1 MVKIKKSI
9 KYIIL
14 LSIIALFLSMTYVS
28 AENVTISDND
38 INADNINI
46 ETQDVTMYYKNGS
59 RLNVE
64 LSNSDDNPISNNN
77 VTIAINGKNYTKTT
91 DSDGKTSLAINL
103 NPGKYLAN
111 ITFLGN
117 DKYLNT
123 NTTANID
130 VLSTIIAKNMTKYY
144 KSNSQFE
151 AKILDGKG
159 NPLTNENVTFNINGV
174 FYNRTTNQNGIAKL
188 NINLNPGEYIITV
201 LNPNDRLLKSYNVR
215 VRSSINASDLSKIY
229 KDNNQYWA
237 TFFYENGELL
247 KNTNVTFNIN
257 GVTYTR
263 KTNNNGNAKLN
274 INLNPGK
281 YIITAY
287 NPINNE
293 AHSNNI
299 QVYDFSDTKLTSEN
313 KVFKE
318 NEEVIIKTTLTNRF
332 NLAVPN
338 KNITLNIG
346 NNEYKT
352 LTDENGEAKFN
363 IGLAQGNYTL
373 KYAFSGDENYGAS
386 SAENSLEIFNGI
398 KTEITSNSKTLFY
411 DELFNITL
419 KDEKGNPLVNK
430 TVYFEIDSDILSEKT
445 DKNGIASFDVS
456 DYIGDYDIKYYFNE
470 SGYEY
475 SKELSH
481 LSVIR
486 VNNTKITPLTFELIE
501 GEKEKLFVK
510 LTCGYITLSNR
521 TIILTI
527 NGKEYEK
534 TTNSEGIANIT
545 INLPAN
551 KYDISYLFKGDSRLN
566 NCTNSSTL
574 NVYKVLPTKITPL
587 TKENIYKDSKV
598 YYKVLLSSES
608 GAPINAKEITLT
620 MGQYQYTS
628 FTKNDGIAEFN
639 IIKDLDIGNYTISTK
654 FRGDELYGE
663 SNAESEVKINA
674 PIGNG
679 YGYWAIGYSMNN
691 INLSSLASKGTTDI
705 LINYYAITLYG
716 LENFTAWVKQAG
728 EYNIRVH
735 VWMQVVYKDGVW
747 RALEYLN
754 GTFKYDL
761 IESIVDEAKSY
772 ANISGVA
779 GIHFDYLRYGGTA
792 YNFASAAESINYFV
806 YRAMTEAK
814 KINPNIILT
823 AALMPEPDRMLYID
837 GQDVPTLSK
846 YLDALIPMV
855 YKGNYNKDTAWI
867 GEMTQRFVEMSN
879 GAPVWTGLQGYVSDD
894 DETPLSYDELFND
907 AQTALNSNA
916 NGIIPFR
923 WGVTNFLNFNDL
935 TTL

>member
-1 MVKIKKSI
+1 
-9 KYIIL
+9 
-14 LSIIALFLSMTYVS
+14 MTYVS

-130 VLSTIIAKNMTKYY
+130 VLSTIIANNITKYY

-151 AKILDGKG
+151 AKILDDKG

-318 NEEVIIKTTLTNRF
+318 NEEVIIKATLTNRF

-430 TVYFEIDSDILSEKT
+430 TVYFEIDSDILSE
-445 DKNGIASFDVS
+445 
-456 DYIGDYDIKYYFNE
+456 
-470 SGYEY
+470 
-475 SKELSH
+475 
-481 LSVIR
+481 
-486 VNNTKITPLTFELIE
+486 
-501 GEKEKLFVK
+501 
-510 LTCGYITLSNR
+510 
-521 TIILTI
+521 
-527 NGKEYEK
+527 
-534 TTNSEGIANIT
+534 
-545 INLPAN
+545 
-551 KYDISYLFKGDSRLN
+551 
-566 NCTNSSTL
+566 
-574 NVYKVLPTKITPL
+574 
-587 TKENIYKDSKV
+587 
-598 YYKVLLSSES
+598 
-608 GAPINAKEITLT
+608 
-620 MGQYQYTS
+620 
-628 FTKNDGIAEFN
+628 
-639 IIKDLDIGNYTISTK
+639 
-654 FRGDELYGE
+654 
-663 SNAESEVKINA
+663 
-674 PIGNG
+674 
-679 YGYWAIGYSMNN
+679 
-691 INLSSLASKGTTDI
+691 
-705 LINYYAITLYG
+705 
-716 LENFTAWVKQAG
+716 
-728 EYNIRVH
+728 
-735 VWMQVVYKDGVW
+735 
-747 RALEYLN
+747 
-754 GTFKYDL
+754 
-761 IESIVDEAKSY
+761 
-772 ANISGVA
+772 
-779 GIHFDYLRYGGTA
+779 
-792 YNFASAAESINYFV
+792 
-806 YRAMTEAK
+806 
-814 KINPNIILT
+814 
-823 AALMPEPDRMLYID
+823 
-837 GQDVPTLSK
+837 
-846 YLDALIPMV
+846 
-855 YKGNYNKDTAWI
+855 
-867 GEMTQRFVEMSN
+867 
-879 GAPVWTGLQGYVSDD
+879 
-894 DETPLSYDELFND
+894 
-907 AQTALNSNA
+907 
-916 NGIIPFR
+916 
-923 WGVTNFLNFNDL
+923 
-935 TTL
+935 

>member
-1 MVKIKKSI
+1 M

-130 VLSTIIAKNMTKYY
+130 VLSTIIANNITKYY

-151 AKILDGKG
+151 AKILDDKG

-313 KVFKE
+313 KVDRK
-318 NEEVIIKTTLTNRF
+318 
-332 NLAVPN
+332 
-338 KNITLNIG
+338 
-346 NNEYKT
+346 
-352 LTDENGEAKFN
+352 
-363 IGLAQGNYTL
+363 
-373 KYAFSGDENYGAS
+373 
-386 SAENSLEIFNGI
+386 
-398 KTEITSNSKTLFY
+398 
-411 DELFNITL
+411 
-419 KDEKGNPLVNK
+419 
-430 TVYFEIDSDILSEKT
+430 
-445 DKNGIASFDVS
+445 
-456 DYIGDYDIKYYFNE
+456 
-470 SGYEY
+470 
-475 SKELSH
+475 
-481 LSVIR
+481 SV
-486 VNNTKITPLTFELIE
+486 V
-501 GEKEKLFVK
+501 
-510 LTCGYITLSNR
+510 
-521 TIILTI
+521 
-527 NGKEYEK
+527 
-534 TTNSEGIANIT
+534 
-545 INLPAN
+545 
-551 KYDISYLFKGDSRLN
+551 
-566 NCTNSSTL
+566 
-574 NVYKVLPTKITPL
+574 
-587 TKENIYKDSKV
+587 
-598 YYKVLLSSES
+598 
-608 GAPINAKEITLT
+608 
-620 MGQYQYTS
+620 
-628 FTKNDGIAEFN
+628 
-639 IIKDLDIGNYTISTK
+639 
-654 FRGDELYGE
+654 
-663 SNAESEVKINA
+663 
-674 PIGNG
+674 
-679 YGYWAIGYSMNN
+679 
-691 INLSSLASKGTTDI
+691 
-705 LINYYAITLYG
+705 
-716 LENFTAWVKQAG
+716 
-728 EYNIRVH
+728 
-735 VWMQVVYKDGVW
+735 
-747 RALEYLN
+747 
-754 GTFKYDL
+754 
-761 IESIVDEAKSY
+761 
-772 ANISGVA
+772 
-779 GIHFDYLRYGGTA
+779 
-792 YNFASAAESINYFV
+792 
-806 YRAMTEAK
+806 
-814 KINPNIILT
+814 
-823 AALMPEPDRMLYID
+823 
-837 GQDVPTLSK
+837 
-846 YLDALIPMV
+846 
-855 YKGNYNKDTAWI
+855 
-867 GEMTQRFVEMSN
+867 
-879 GAPVWTGLQGYVSDD
+879 
-894 DETPLSYDELFND
+894 
-907 AQTALNSNA
+907 
-916 NGIIPFR
+916 
-923 WGVTNFLNFNDL
+923 
-935 TTL
+935 